1 MSKNNQTTLASAR
14 RYAQSGRF
22 HEMLA
27 VCHNILEAGKDNLTT
42 QLDVGTLLSSF
53 GFVDRARECFE
64 RGRLLVPDDLR
75 SVINL
80 ANLARDV
87 GEHSTFR
94 AYYGNR

>member
-1 MSKNNQTTLASAR
+1 
-14 RYAQSGRF
+14 
-22 HEMLA
+22 MLA